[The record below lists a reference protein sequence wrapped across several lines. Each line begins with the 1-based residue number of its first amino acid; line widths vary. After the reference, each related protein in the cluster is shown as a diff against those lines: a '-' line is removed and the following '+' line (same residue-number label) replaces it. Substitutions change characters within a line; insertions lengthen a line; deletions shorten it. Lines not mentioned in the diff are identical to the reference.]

1 MGAADVEA
9 GEDLDYFDLEDLGRL
24 RRRVRRA
31 IENTQRERELYLDIV
46 LQYFEVLLIQML
58 ILYTTLHYISG
69 LTKCDRPNS
78 KLSGFD
84 LNNQIL

>member
-1 MGAADVEA
+1 MRGFTCLRAGEAALLAGADVEA

-46 LQYFEVLLIQML
+46 LQYFEVLSITACIIDTYTS
-58 ILYTTLHYISG
+58 ILSLVYT
-69 LTKCDRPNS
+69 
-78 KLSGFD
+78 F
-84 LNNQIL
+84 